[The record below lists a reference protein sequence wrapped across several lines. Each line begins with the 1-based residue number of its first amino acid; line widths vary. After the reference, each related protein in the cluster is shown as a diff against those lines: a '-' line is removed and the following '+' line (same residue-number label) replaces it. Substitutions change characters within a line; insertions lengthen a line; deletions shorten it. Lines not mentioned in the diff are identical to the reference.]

1 MKGRSARAGGRFPTD
16 PQLTRLVDGALKKHV
31 SELRDFTHRF
41 HEKWKRWGITTIR
54 GSGWALRPLFV
65 PAERLD
71 FVASSLHARLVAVR
85 AALRA
90 LAKKKGA
97 LSKVLPLPPG
107 FEDAVD
113 VAAGLDSHDWLSH
126 LRPDGFLFEDRFV
139 LSEVNF
145 GNGIA
150 VSCGYTEV
158 VADYWREHP
167 VLKRLGLDVER
178 LHRRPLPRYLGVMRR
193 AMRASPRP
201 FVALLTHHREWEVIL
216 SYPKRV
222 EDQFDYVQ
230 RELFRLGVDS
240 RIVTEEQL
248 VVGRDGDPRI
258 VGDRRRPDLVMM
270 VTVGTS
276 FLDEPELL
284 RPGGR
289 LAHLRGAR
297 IGTVPLIKPLAATL
311 MDKGILPLMQSL
323 EGQFTHRSADG
334 FRFELAPTHFPK
346 GQPASRYVKSKD
358 RWVMKRAFDGK
369 DTHIGISRSAP
380 LWREVARVATSEDG
394 YVAQEYVS
402 LPRARIPVFI
412 DEKHLEFVESRV
424 ELSSFIYDGH
434 YGGGAARH
442 APDAEGL
449 VMTDPPPDYGFST
462 VFSV

>member
-1 MKGRSARAGGRFPTD
+1 MKPQLSRRFPTD
-16 PQLTRLVDGALKKHV
+16 AHLTQLVDSAIRKNV

-41 HEKWKRWGITTIR
+41 HERWKKWGITTIR

-65 PAERLD
+65 PAQRLD
-71 FVASSLHARLVAVR
+71 FLAASLHSRLVAVR
-85 AALRA
+85 AHLRE

-97 LSKVLPLPPG
+97 LAKALPLPPG
-107 FEDAVD
+107 FESALD

-158 VADYWREHP
+158 VADFWREHP
-167 VLKRLGLDVER
+167 VLKKLGVDVTR
-178 LHRRPLPRYLGVMRR
+178 FHRRPLPRYLHTIRR
-193 AMRASPRP
+193 AMRPSAKP
-201 FVALLTHHREWEVIL
+201 FVALLSHHREWDVIL

-230 RELFRLGVDS
+230 RELYRLGVDS

-248 VVGRDGDPRI
+248 VVGRDGNPRI
-258 VGDRRRPDLVMM
+258 VGDPRRPDLVMM
-270 VTVGTS
+270 VTIGSS

-297 IGTVPLIKPLAATL
+297 IGDVQIVKPLAATL
-311 MDKGILPLMQSL
+311 MDKGVLPLMQSL
-323 EGQFTHRSADG
+323 EPLFSHRAEDG
-334 FRFELAPTHFPK
+334 FRFEISPTHFPR
-346 GQPASRYVKSKD
+346 GQAPGRYLRSQD

-369 DTHIGISRSAP
+369 DTHIGIARSKS
-380 LWREVARVATSEDG
+380 LWGEVVRVATGEDG

-402 LPRARIPVFI
+402 LPKARLPVFI
-412 DEKHLEFVESRV
+412 DEQHLEFVESRV
-424 ELSSFIYDGH
+424 ELSSFIYDGAFS
-434 YGGGAARH
+434 GGAARH

-462 VFSV
+462 VFAV

>member
-1 MKGRSARAGGRFPTD
+1 MKRQSRRVPLD
-16 PQLTRLVDGALKKHV
+16 SQLTRLVDAGLKRHV
-31 SELRDFTHRF
+31 SEVRDFTHRF
-41 HEKWKRWGITTIR
+41 HERWKQWGITTIR

-65 PAERLD
+65 PAARLD
-71 FVASSLHARLVAVR
+71 FLAASLHSRLVA
-85 AALRA
+85 LRA
-90 LAKKKGA
+90 RLRQLASKRGA

-107 FEDAVD
+107 FEDALD
-113 VAAGLDSHDWLSH
+113 VPAGLDSHDWLSH
-126 LRPDGFLFEDRFV
+126 LRPDGFLFEDRYV
-139 LSEVNF
+139 LSEINF

-167 VLKRLGLDVER
+167 VLRRLGIDVAR
-178 LHRRPLPRYLGVMRR
+178 FHRRPLPRYLHTILR
-193 AMRASPRP
+193 AMRPSSRP

-230 RELFRLGVDS
+230 RELYRLGVDS

-248 VVGRDGDPRI
+248 VVGRDGNPRI
-258 VGDRRRPDLVMM
+258 IGDARRPDLVMM
-270 VTVGTS
+270 VTIGSS

-284 RPGGR
+284 KEGGR

-297 IGTVPLIKPLAATL
+297 IGEVAIVKPLAATL
-311 MDKGILPLMQSL
+311 MDKGVLPLMQEL
-323 EGQFTHRSADG
+323 EPHFSNRSVDG
-334 FRFELAPTHFPK
+334 YRFEVGPTHFPR
-346 GQPASRYVKSKD
+346 GQSPSRYTRAKD

-369 DTHIGISRSAP
+369 DTHIGIARSEG
-380 LWREVARVATSEDG
+380 LWREVANVATREDG

-402 LPRARIPVFI
+402 MPRARIPVFI

-424 ELSSFIYDGH
+424 ELSSFIYDGAF
-434 YGGGAARH
+434 GGAAARH

-462 VFSV
+462 VFAV